1 MSRPIPQ
8 AVYALTQWTIR
19 RNEKDGK
26 YYIAPTASFDD
37 KTRWSKPYDSLQR
50 ACTAIARKLAS
61 EWQQRDKRRRDFH
74 GIKGGAR

>member
-26 YYIAPTASFDD
+26 FYIAPTTCFDD

-61 EWQQRDKRRRDFH
+61 EWQQRDKRRREFYRLSED
-74 GIKGGAR
+74 AR